1 MPVPTFQFDSGG
13 FAIIGYYGEMTAP
26 DNGFESLGTLGEDVL
41 AEVVR
46 EGELLLSSQLQAGI
60 AADQRALTFA
70 GFATTAAG
78 AVFGLVIAN
87 PMPKD
92 VLPPTLVA
100 VLGLTLATALLVAV
114 VMAILSALPRQ
125 FFFPGN
131 EPVNWAPEYWSLPA
145 SAPRTLKAA
154 RVEQAQVL
162 QAMITANKAGA
173 ERQAKL
179 IRHAVWLAFGAAIA
193 ALAAA
198 MAAYVV
204 LAVAA

>member
-1 MPVPTFQFDSGG
+1 MN
-13 FAIIGYYGEMTAP
+13 AP
-26 DNGFESLGTLGEDVL
+26 DNGFETFGTLTEDVL

-46 EGELLLSSQLQAGI
+46 EGELLLASQLQAGI

-87 PMPKD
+87 PVPAG
-92 VLPPTLVA
+92 VLSP
-100 VLGLTLATALLVAV
+100 LLVTGLGIALAAALMTAV

-131 EPVNWAPEYWSLPA
+131 EPANWAPEHWSLPP
-145 SAPRTLKAA
+145 SARRTLKAA
-154 RVEQAQVL
+154 RIEQAQVL
-162 QAMITANKAGA
+162 QAMISANKAGA
-173 ERQAKL
+173 ARQAKL
-179 IRHAVWLAFGAAIA
+179 IRRAVWLAFGAAIA

-198 MAAYVV
+198 MIAYVAG
-204 LAVAA
+204 LLI

>member
-1 MPVPTFQFDSGG
+1 M
-13 FAIIGYYGEMTAP
+13 IGYYGGMTTA
-26 DNGFESLGTLGEDVL
+26 DNGFKSFETLTEEVL

-87 PMPKD
+87 PVPKE
-92 VLPPTLVA
+92 VLPPTFVA
-100 VLGLTLATALLVAV
+100 VLGLGLAAALLVAV

-131 EPVNWAPEYWSLPA
+131 EPANWAPEHWSLPP
-145 SAPRTLKAA
+145 SARRTLKAA
-154 RVEQAQVL
+154 RIEQAQVL
-162 QAMITANKAGA
+162 QTMISANKAGA
-173 ERQAKL
+173 ERQAQL
-179 IRHAVWLAFGAAIA
+179 IRRAVWLAFGAAIA